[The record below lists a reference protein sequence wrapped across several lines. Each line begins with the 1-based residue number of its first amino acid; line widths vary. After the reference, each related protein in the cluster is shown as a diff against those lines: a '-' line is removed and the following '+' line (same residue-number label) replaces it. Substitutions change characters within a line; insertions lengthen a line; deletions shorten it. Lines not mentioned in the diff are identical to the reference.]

1 MDESHC
7 EDLEKGREG
16 GRTAVDAID
25 DPISLCIWFA
35 GGEGRQGSRTKAVN
49 KKTAD

>member
-35 GGEGRQGSRTKAVN
+35 GGRRGGKAGVKDEGSK
-49 KKTAD
+49 